1 MTPAA
6 KRSDSNPHV
15 HGVTG
20 AMVDLLRDAVHPGS
34 SASPTTM
41 SMPRVMQS
49 PSSYTPRA
57 TSPVLRSP
65 PASPGPGRNF
75 RMTNAAP
82 MTPGRVS
89 TAVPTRN
96 GTTTT
101 TINSTNKTDQEK
113 VNRLD
118 AKIGHM
124 VQHIE
129 DKAERKILALM
140 AELEKKAEKSGLLA
154 QVDTKMFD
162 LRTDVKVELEKIRKD
177 IEKISGGVRD
187 GVQRDFVDP
196 LSQKVHDLSQAIQ
209 KQSDIHS
216 SRAVAQ
222 SETFS
227 SKIAQME
234 MDLKAD
240 RAEAEANETDSRARF
255 DMLRQDMDQL
265 AHECRQQ
272 ASSRELF
279 STEVDNMHQKLM
291 GIDGEQREMGRATK
305 VLETRCRG
313 DLDAMK
319 AHLETKLEGLQ
330 SELAECRRSSTAASQ
345 LQSVVTALE
354 SACRH
359 DLESMNNTV
368 NTLARNV
375 ESDQKNA
382 SRELS
387 DVKKYL
393 EDSLADLEGACRN
406 DLNAFGA
413 NVQTSLS
420 EIRRLKDANL
430 PEDLEELRKVV
441 YDLAQTSRRQGEAL
455 EKMTTEQ
462 ERQREKIMT
471 THRKSVDT
479 IRMLENGSSHF
490 PLEPLASSRLRL
502 DESLENG
509 LKSLRTSL
517 GSPAAASRALPSP
530 LSTPRMSM
538 STTPS
543 PLRKRIDY
551 FDLSS
556 SGC

>member
-1 MTPAA
+1 MA
-6 KRSDSNPHV
+6 
-15 HGVTG
+15 
-20 AMVDLLRDAVHPGS
+20 
-34 SASPTTM
+34 
-41 SMPRVMQS
+41 
-49 PSSYTPRA
+49 
-57 TSPVLRSP
+57 
-65 PASPGPGRNF
+65 
-75 RMTNAAP
+75 NAAP

-96 GTTTT
+96 GTATT

-154 QVDTKMFD
+154 QMDTKMFD
-162 LRTDVKVELEKIRKD
+162 LRTDVNVELEKIRKD
-177 IEKISGGVRD
+177 CEQIGVGIRD

-196 LSQKVHDLSQAIQ
+196 LSQKVHDLAQV
-209 KQSDIHS
+209 HS
-216 SRAVAQ
+216 SRAAAQ

-227 SKIAQME
+227 SKIAQLE
-234 MDLKAD
+234 MDFKAD
-240 RAEAEANETDSRARF
+240 RAEAEANEKDARARL
-255 DMLRQDMDQL
+255 DMLRQDIDHL
-265 AHECRQQ
+265 SHECRQQ
-272 ASSRELF
+272 THSRELF
-279 STEVDNMHQKLM
+279 SNQVDTLHQKLAGM
-291 GIDGEQREMGRATK
+291 DGEQREMGRATK

-313 DLDAMK
+313 DLDAMN
-319 AHLETKLEGLQ
+319 AHLERKFEALQ
-330 SELAECRRSSTAASQ
+330 AEIAECRRASTATSQ
-345 LQSVVTALE
+345 LQSDVTALE

-359 DLESMNNTV
+359 DLECMNSTV

-375 ESDQKNA
+375 ESDQKSA

-387 DVKKYL
+387 DVKKHF
-393 EDSLADLEGACRN
+393 EDTVADLERACRN
-406 DLNAFGA
+406 DLNTFGA

-420 EIRRLKDANL
+420 EIRRLKDAHL